1 MERSAGPLR
10 GRGISAG
17 ASGSGGRMRGAR
29 SAAPVIAGILLAGG
43 AAAAPTPELSI
54 GSAAE
59 IDTQAL
65 RRAIEDTRGDLGSG
79 ASPQVSG
86 ASPDGPVRLVALEE
100 SIRLALEHNLKLQIS
115 ALDRD
120 VAEREVPARRAFFHP
135 TPGARMLV
143 SRARSHDPLSVE
155 DDGAIVQE
163 TGSFTNRQEV
173 AQVTVS
179 QQLPTGALLTVGM
192 DGVRDSGDQFNGNDL
207 IQSGAQIEL
216 RQPLLR
222 GGRIYVATAPI
233 HDAEYTLGIF
243 ESRLR
248 AQVLLVTA
256 DAKQAYY
263 NTILAERL
271 IQVSEQAIGR
281 DHRLIEAS
289 EALYRAGRASQR
301 DIVSAQIQLSDDL
314 SDLAQR
320 RASLDVAQ
328 LALRDVLGLAIGEYL
343 KPADSSIPFEPVK
356 IRVGTWIEN
365 ALEIGRASCRER
377 V

>member
-1 MERSAGPLR
+1 
-10 GRGISAG
+10 
-17 ASGSGGRMRGAR
+17 MRGAR
-29 SAAPVIAGILLAGG
+29 SAAPLIAAVFWAGV
-43 AAAAPTPELSI
+43 AQASPAPEVPI
-54 GSAAE
+54 GNASE

-65 RRAIEDTRGDLGSG
+65 RHAIDATRGDADGG
-79 ASPQVSG
+79 I
-86 ASPDGPVRLVALEE
+86 PDGTQVRLVALEE
-100 SIRLALEHNLKLQIS
+100 AIRLSLEHNLRLQIS

-120 VAEREVPARRAFFHP
+120 IAEREIPARRAFFHP
-135 TPGARMLV
+135 TPGARVLAT
-143 SRARSHDPLSVE
+143 RARSHDPLSVE

-163 TGSFTNRQEV
+163 PGSFTNREEA
-173 AQVTVS
+173 AQVYVS
-179 QQLPTGALLTVGM
+179 QQLPTGAQLTVGM
-192 DGVRDSGDQFNGNDL
+192 DAVRDSGDNFGGHDL

-233 HDAEYTLGIF
+233 QDAEYTLGIL

-248 AQVLLVTA
+248 AQVLQVTA

-271 IQVSEQAIGR
+271 IQVSEQAIER

-289 EALYRAGRASQR
+289 DALYRAGRASQR

-365 ALEIGRASCRER
+365 ALAARPEIQEIPY
-377 V
+377 